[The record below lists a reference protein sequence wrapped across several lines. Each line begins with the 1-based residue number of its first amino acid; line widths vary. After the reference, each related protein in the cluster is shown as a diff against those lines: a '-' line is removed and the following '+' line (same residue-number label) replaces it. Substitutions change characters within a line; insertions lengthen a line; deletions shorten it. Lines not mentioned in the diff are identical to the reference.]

1 MGLKEECMLPQY
13 VALVSE
19 TGNVDNA
26 ALAPVAGALQKQ
38 VTRDFEPI
46 WGVSAVVAAYPTL
59 EDVPLGYWPIIV
71 KDNIGHPGA
80 AGIHLDNNHQPF
92 SLVQFSNH
100 WSLTASHEC
109 LEMLADPYGNR
120 IVAGD
125 SIEQGK
131 GRVEYLVEVCDP
143 SEAETYAYTV
153 NAVQVSDFYTPHY
166 FDPVASQGVQY
177 SFTGA
182 ITEPR
187 KVLPGGYLSWHDPVS
202 DHWYQARYF
211 TQKLQIVDLGVF
223 DAGVKSLRAEMD
235 KRSFRRQLVAD
246 LPAKSSALV
255 AAREAV
261 TRAEPA
267 KSSKAAAWRTQI
279 ATLTAEAKTADTKK

>member
-1 MGLKEECMLPQY
+1 MLPQY

-19 TGNVDNA
+19 TGNVDYP
-26 ALAPVAGALQKQ
+26 ALAPVAGAIQKQ

-46 WGVSAVVAAYPTL
+46 WGINAVIAAYPTL
-59 EDVPLGYWPIIV
+59 EDVPLGYWPVII
-71 KDNIGHPGA
+71 KDDIGQPGA
-80 AGIHLDNNHQPF
+80 AGIHLDDNHQPF

-120 IVAGD
+120 VVASD
-125 SIEQGK
+125 SIKQGQ

-143 SEAETYAYTV
+143 SEAEAYAYTV
-153 NAVQVSDFYTPHY
+153 NAVQVSDFYTPRY

-177 SFTGA
+177 SFTGK

-187 KVLPGGYLSWHDPVS
+187 QVLPGGYLSWHDPTD

-211 TQKLQIVDLGVF
+211 TQRVRIVDLGVF

-235 KRSFRRQLVAD
+235 KRSFRREWVANF
-246 LPAKSSALV
+246 PAKSSALV
-255 AAREAV
+255 AARAAE
-261 TRAEPA
+261 TRTEPA
-267 KSSKAAAWRTQI
+267 KRSKAAAWRAQI
-279 ATLTAEAKTADTKK
+279 AALTAEANATGAKRSR